1 MYTCFLFLFFLRV
14 CSKQSYCFAFN
25 ATPEGGTRYIV
36 YQSKGFSR
44 LVICFDV
51 HKNHIESPYSRSVFN
66 FLPGLDSLLVSVQ
79 SHVWLLYIF
88 LVYSQSRSNWNVG
101 FWIFNGVYN
110 WRAFRGRKTSPN
122 VLYCHSVEDLCKFS

>member
-44 LVICFDV
+44 LVIGFDV

-66 FLPGLDSLLVSVQ
+66 FLPGLDSSVGLCA
-79 SHVWLLYIF
+79 VTCLATLYISI
-88 LVYSQSRSNWNVG
+88 LQSIQVKLECG
-101 FWIFNGVYN
+101 ILDF
-110 WRAFRGRKTSPN
+110 
-122 VLYCHSVEDLCKFS
+122 